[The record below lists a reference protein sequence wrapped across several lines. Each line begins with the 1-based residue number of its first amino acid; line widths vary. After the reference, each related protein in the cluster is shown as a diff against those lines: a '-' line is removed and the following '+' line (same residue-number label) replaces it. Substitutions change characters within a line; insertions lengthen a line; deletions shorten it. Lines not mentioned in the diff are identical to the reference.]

1 MKKYEPFE
9 FTAFLLE
16 KDKETL
22 EKIFN
27 VKLHAKE
34 DILKQIS
41 FEEAVE
47 KYEHWKEE
55 FRKLATSKHS
65 VNTPNK
71 VY

>member
-1 MKKYEPFE
+1 MKKYEPFD
-9 FTAFLLE
+9 FAAILLE

-22 EKIFN
+22 ETIFN
-27 VKLHAKE
+27 IKLYNKE
-34 DILKQIS
+34 DIFKQIT

-47 KYEHWKEE
+47 KYNCWREE

-65 VNTPNK
+65 VNTPDK